1 MGQAKLRGTFEERKT
16 QAIAAGRLTEVR
28 RKMQSAR
35 RAGKRAAINAYLEFL
50 RKLQGQAIQ
59 QAAKNR

>member
-1 MGQAKLRGTFEERKT
+1 MGQAKLRGTFEERKA

-35 RAGKRAAINAYLEFL
+35 RAGKSSALKDYLRFL
-50 RKLQGQAIQ
+50 TELCLKP
-59 QAAKNR
+59 K